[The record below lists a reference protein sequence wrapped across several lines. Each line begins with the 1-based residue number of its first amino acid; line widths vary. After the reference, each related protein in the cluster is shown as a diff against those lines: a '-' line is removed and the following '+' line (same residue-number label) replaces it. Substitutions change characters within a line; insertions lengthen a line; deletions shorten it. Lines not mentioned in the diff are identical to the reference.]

1 MNSNKLLELKRTIEE
16 KKREQDVLLGR
27 REEKM
32 KQLKAAGA
40 STLEEAQELLAD
52 KKKELKRKETK
63 MEKDLEAFEDKY
75 SEVL

>member
-1 MNSNKLLELKRTIEE
+1 MNSEKLLELKRNIEE
-16 KKREQDVLLGR
+16 KKRKQDRLLGQ